1 MNDSLYYFFYW
12 TQKFPD
18 DDTNTNKLNERK
30 EKKRTMSS
38 ETEYWIYH
46 EKQQALLC
54 GQHALNNL
62 VQANAFSAGQLAEI
76 AYQLDQMELD
86 YMAQN
91 DEGGRK

>member
-18 DDTNTNKLNERK
+18 DDSNTNKLNERK
-30 EKKRTMSS
+30 EKRMMSS

>member
-30 EKKRTMSS
+30 EKRMMSS